1 VLITLKTDSLFYYL
15 FQTLPGI
22 LFELLGQ
29 PATLAQNYEFR
40 SVELKQTAFRIDG
53 VFLPQPNID
62 EQPVYIIEVQFQR
75 DLHFYQRFFAEIFLF
90 LQQNPETVDV
100 RPVVLFAK
108 RSIEPE
114 AIHLYRT
121 LLEGAQVQRVYL
133 EDLTLLPTSSLG
145 IGLVQLI
152 VAQPEQAQT
161 QAQQLLT
168 QTRSQEQ
175 PTLSIAAIIEL
186 IETIVVYKFPQ
197 LSRQEIEQMLGLSEI
212 RQTRVYQEALQEG
225 RQEGRQEEGL
235 SLVLRLLTRRVGV
248 LTPELEAQV
257 RSLSLT
263 QIEGLSEALL
273 DFTDISDLRAW
284 LPAN

>member
-1 VLITLKTDSLFYYL
+1 LKTDSLFYYL
-15 FQTLPGI
+15 FQTLPSI

-29 PATLAQNYEFR
+29 SPTLAQNYEFR

-53 VFLPQPNID
+53 VFLPQSNRGD
-62 EQPVYIIEVQFQR
+62 QPVYFVEVQFQR

-90 LQQNPETVDV
+90 LQQNPQTVDV
-100 RPVVLFAK
+100 RAVVLFAK
-108 RSIEPE
+108 RSLEPE
-114 AIHLYRT
+114 TFHLYRT
-121 LLEGAQVQRVYL
+121 LLNGEQVQRVYL
-133 EDLTLLPTSSLG
+133 EDLTHLPTRSLG

-168 QTRSQEQ
+168 QARSQEQ
-175 PTLSIAAIIEL
+175 STLSVAVIIEL

-235 SLVLRLLTRRVGV
+235 SLVLRLLTRRVGA
-248 LTPELEAQV
+248 LTPELETQI

-263 QIEGLSEALL
+263 QLQALSEALL
-273 DFTDISDLRAW
+273 DFVDISNLQEWLRSH
-284 LPAN
+284 P

>member
-1 VLITLKTDSLFYYL
+1 VLIALKTDSLFYYL

-62 EQPVYIIEVQFQR
+62 EQPVYIVEVQFQR

-161 QAQQLLT
+161 RAQQLLT

-197 LSRQEIEQMLGLSEI
+197 LSRQEIKQMLGLSEI
-212 RQTRVYQEALQEG
+212 RQTRVYQEAL
-225 RQEGRQEEGL
+225 QEGRQEEGL

>member
-1 VLITLKTDSLFYYL
+1 MKTDSLFYYL

-53 VFLPQPNID
+53 VFLPQPNTN
-62 EQPVYIIEVQFQR
+62 EQPVYIVEVQFQR

-100 RPVVLFAK
+100 RAVVLFAK

-114 AIHLYRT
+114 AIPLYRT
-121 LLEGAQVQRVYL
+121 LLEGAQVQRIYL

-152 VAQPEQAQT
+152 IAQPEQAQT

-225 RQEGRQEEGL
+225 RQQGRQEEGL

>member
-1 VLITLKTDSLFYYL
+1 VLIALKTDSLFYYL

-62 EQPVYIIEVQFQR
+62 EQPVYIVEVQFQR

-161 QAQQLLT
+161 RAQQLLT

-225 RQEGRQEEGL
+225 RQEEGL

>member
-1 VLITLKTDSLFYYL
+1 VISLASL
-15 FQTLPGI
+15 MSRNCDQK
-22 LFELLGQ
+22 EH
-29 PATLAQNYEFR
+29 
-40 SVELKQTAFRIDG
+40 S
-53 VFLPQPNID
+53 
-62 EQPVYIIEVQFQR
+62 
-75 DLHFYQRFFAEIFLF
+75 
-90 LQQNPETVDV
+90 
-100 RPVVLFAK
+100 
-108 RSIEPE
+108 
-114 AIHLYRT
+114 
-121 LLEGAQVQRVYL
+121 
-133 EDLTLLPTSSLG
+133 LLPTSSLG

-225 RQEGRQEEGL
+225 RQEEGL

-263 QIEGLSEALL
+263 QIEELSEALL

>member
-1 VLITLKTDSLFYYL
+1 MSRNCDQKEHS
-15 FQTLPGI
+15 
-22 LFELLGQ
+22 
-29 PATLAQNYEFR
+29 
-40 SVELKQTAFRIDG
+40 
-53 VFLPQPNID
+53 
-62 EQPVYIIEVQFQR
+62 
-75 DLHFYQRFFAEIFLF
+75 
-90 LQQNPETVDV
+90 
-100 RPVVLFAK
+100 
-108 RSIEPE
+108 
-114 AIHLYRT
+114 
-121 LLEGAQVQRVYL
+121 
-133 EDLTLLPTSSLG
+133 LLPTSSLG

-263 QIEGLSEALL
+263 QIEELSEALL

>member
-1 VLITLKTDSLFYYL
+1 LIALKTDSLFYYL

-53 VFLPQPNID
+53 VFLPQPNTN
-62 EQPVYIIEVQFQR
+62 EQPVYIVEVQFQR

-100 RPVVLFAK
+100 RAVVLFAK

-114 AIHLYRT
+114 AIPLYRT
-121 LLEGAQVQRVYL
+121 LLEGAQVQRIYL

-152 VAQPEQAQT
+152 IAQPEQAQT

-225 RQEGRQEEGL
+225 RQQGRQEEGL